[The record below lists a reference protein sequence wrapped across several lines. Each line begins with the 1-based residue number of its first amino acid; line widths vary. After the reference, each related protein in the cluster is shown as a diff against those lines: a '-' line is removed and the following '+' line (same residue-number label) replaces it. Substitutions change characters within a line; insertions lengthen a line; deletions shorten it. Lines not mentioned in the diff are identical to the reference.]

1 MGRIKR
7 MKYTKEIADQ
17 MALDYNNG
25 VPVSEIA
32 EKLQV
37 PDRSVVA
44 KLSAMGIYKRKEYR
58 NKRGEVPVKK
68 EEYIDRIAKSLNVHV
83 DILESLEKANKRVLE
98 LLDKALKRE
107 DN

>member
-1 MGRIKR
+1 

-17 MALDYNNG
+17 MALEYQNG

-58 NKRGEVPVKK
+58 NKRGEIPVKK
-68 EEYIDRIAKSLNVHV
+68 EEYITRIAQLLNVHV

-98 LLDKALKRE
+98 LLEKALKKE
-107 DN
+107 DE

>member
-1 MGRIKR
+1 

-17 MALDYNNG
+17 MALDYQNG

-68 EEYIDRIAKSLNVHV
+68 EEYITRIAQLLNVNI

-98 LLDKALKRE
+98 LLEKALKNE
-107 DN
+107 TETSK

>member
-1 MGRIKR
+1 

-17 MALDYNNG
+17 MALDYQNG
-25 VPVSEIA
+25 ISVSEIA
-32 EKLQV
+32 QKLQV

-58 NKRGEVPVKK
+58 NKRGEIPIKK
-68 EEYIDRIAKSLNVHV
+68 EEYINRIAQQLNVHV

-98 LLDKALKRE
+98 LIEQALKK
-107 DN
+107 D